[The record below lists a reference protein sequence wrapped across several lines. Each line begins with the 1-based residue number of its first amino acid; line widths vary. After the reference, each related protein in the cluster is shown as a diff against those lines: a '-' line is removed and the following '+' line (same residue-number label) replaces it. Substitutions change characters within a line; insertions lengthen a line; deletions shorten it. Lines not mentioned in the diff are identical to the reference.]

1 MPGVPGKFIIFVP
14 VNRLL
19 TVKKYHKSIY
29 YIWYYIYIFNRAL
42 IFVCQAIVD
51 EFDDAI
57 ASVDPKKKIEA
68 AAGRMDSSGNTN
80 AKVVS
85 LSLRAC
91 KGCENAFSDVV
102 IIYRDNEK
110 FESPAV

>member
-1 MPGVPGKFIIFVP
+1 MQPSFTH
-14 VNRLL
+14 LL
-19 TVKKYHKSIY
+19 TLFTLATLSSCQEEPTMRQPDIAPGEV
-29 YIWYYIYIFNRAL
+29 FPGTTL
-42 IFVCQAIVD
+42 QCLVCQAIVD

-85 LSLRAC
+85 QMEPSFSLSSL
-91 KGCENAFSDVV
+91 F
-102 IIYRDNEK
+102 
-110 FESPAV
+110 

>member
-1 MPGVPGKFIIFVP
+1 MKI
-14 VNRLL
+14 L
-19 TVKKYHKSIY
+19 
-29 YIWYYIYIFNRAL
+29 L

-85 LSLRAC
+85 ERMERSLS
-91 KGCENAFSDVV
+91 
-102 IIYRDNEK
+102 
-110 FESPAV
+110 

>member
-1 MPGVPGKFIIFVP
+1 M
-14 VNRLL
+14 
-19 TVKKYHKSIY
+19 
-29 YIWYYIYIFNRAL
+29 
-42 IFVCQAIVD
+42 CQAIVD

-85 LSLRAC
+85 ERMERSLS
-91 KGCENAFSDVV
+91 
-102 IIYRDNEK
+102 
-110 FESPAV
+110 